1 MRSTRF
7 TFIILLAIVALSLAS
22 CRAGSRVEVTLDDVE
37 SYVNERP
44 DSALTVLQGLDS
56 TALTTRALRARYS
69 LLRTMAQ
76 AKSYR
81 DLTVPGLIDDAA
93 AWYDRHGSADD
104 RMKTLYYQGCIAQA
118 NKDHN
123 MAAVFYSRAEEFA
136 GRVKDGHTLGLLY
149 LAEATVYGTV
159 YNIEKERQYIEKG
172 LSVFQANNDPM
183 QEMALGQLASTYFAS
198 RDWERADSLFRKG
211 IASSKANAY
220 AMSVYLSNYARMK
233 LLQPDPEPEVAI
245 ELLDRKR
252 SEYGYPFSLQDA
264 GAYAY
269 ALTLSGKDSE
279 AKEILEQVAH
289 HADSY
294 SQEVVIWFSRCA
306 LASGDYKQAYESLSH
321 AKVAEEKLI
330 QSILADSVS
339 DAISSYHEL
348 SARQDRMRYKI
359 GIALLIIILLLLCLA
374 LLLARLRRN
383 KLESDKSRIL
393 EVCSLLEKEASEHE
407 THTANLLKQL
417 NNLRETARQERV
429 LRFRQAGRLQSSI
442 WHLDRFGP
450 SWVKKDSQIAAIR
463 KELSEVYSI
472 DDTAEQLIRRLDRDL
487 DGIIKP
493 LVERLHFQDKSKE
506 QLFLGC
512 CLLDLPTE
520 MIAEKFGWTP
530 NNVRVKKCRL
540 KEQIA
545 KYDNPD
551 YDALFNIRR

>member
-1 MRSTRF
+1 MMDD
-7 TFIILLAIVALSLAS
+7 AES
-22 CRAGSRVEVTLDDVE
+22 CI
-37 SYVNERP
+37 NERP
-44 DSALTVLQGLDS
+44 DSALAVLERIDS
-56 TALTTRALRARYS
+56 SALTTRSLRARYS

-123 MAAVFYSRAEEFA
+123 RAAVYYSRAEEFA
-136 GRVKDGHTLGLLY
+136 DKVKDRHTLGLLY
-149 LAEATVYGTV
+149 LAKATVYSSA
-159 YNIEKERQYIEKG
+159 YNIEKEKRYIEKG
-172 LSVFQANNDPM
+172 LSVFQAENDPM

-198 RDWERADSLFRKG
+198 RDWAVADSLFKKG
-211 IASSKANAY
+211 IASNEANAY

-252 SEYGYPFSLQDA
+252 IEYGYPLSLQDA

-269 ALTLSGKDSE
+269 ALTLAGKESE
-279 AKEILEQVAH
+279 ARGILEQVEH
-289 HADSY
+289 HADAS
-294 SQEVVIWFSRCA
+294 SQEVIIWFSRCA
-306 LASGDYKQAYESLSH
+306 LASGDYRGAYEYLSR
-321 AKVAEEKLI
+321 AKVSEETLI
-330 QSILADSVS
+330 QNILADSVS
-339 DAISSYHEL
+339 DSISAYHDL
-348 SARQDRMRYKI
+348 AARQERMQYRI
-359 GIALLIIILLLLCLA
+359 NIAGLIIILLLLCSA

-383 KLESDKSRIL
+383 KLEADRSRIMD
-393 EVCSLLEKEASEHE
+393 VCAILEKEASEHE
-407 THTANLLKQL
+407 AQTAHLLNQL
-417 NNLRETARQERV
+417 NNIRETARQERV

-450 SWVKKDSQIAAIR
+450 SWAKKDSQIASIR

-487 DGIIKP
+487 DGRIVPLLENLHLQNKP
-493 LVERLHFQDKSKE
+493 QE

-520 MIAEKFGWTP
+520 MIAEKFGFTP

-545 KYDNPD
+545 KLDNPD
-551 YDALFNIRR
+551 YNALFNIRR